1 MVSDVM
7 SKNLIT
13 TNPSEEAIIALE
25 KLQKNDL
32 GRLPVVEDDKLVGII
47 SKTDIIKVLNLMR
60 SKN

>member
-1 MVSDVM
+1 M

-13 TNPSEEAIIALE
+13 TNPSEEVIIALE